1 MLLAQVSDVL
11 SDLGFES
18 MTDITSAATMA
29 LDAAEEQLAA
39 ALNTEFGQGTFTD
52 TFFIREPYGDRS
64 SNEFRLSRGF
74 VSSLTSVLVNPDLAS
89 LTGQTTQIGDWGSL
103 VEIAPSG
110 GNVDVT
116 AMVQLDSDK
125 GIVKDIQNRY
135 RRHYVQITYQ
145 AGFPIDGAD
154 PRQLP
159 PEPPCRTGCSRPP
172 SSPRS
177 SASPTRRRWSRPTS
191 RSTSS

>member
-1 MLLAQVSDVL
+1 MLLAQVSDIL

-39 ALNTEFGQGTFTD
+39 ALNTEFGQATFAD
-52 TFFIREPYGDRS
+52 TFFIREPHGTRS

-74 VSSLTSVLVNPDLAS
+74 VSSLTSVLANPDLAS
-89 LTGQTTQIGDWGSL
+89 LTGQTTQIGDWGSM

-135 RRHYVQITYQ
+135 RRQYIQITYH
-145 AGFPIDGAD
+145 GRLRGRPGNGT
-154 PRQLP
+154 P
-159 PEPPCRTGCSRPP
+159 P
-172 SSPRS
+172 
-177 SASPTRRRWSRPTS
+177 AATS
-191 RSTSS
+191 

>member
-1 MLLAQVSDVL
+1 MLLAQVSDIL

-39 ALNTEFGQGTFTD
+39 ALNTEFGQATVTD
-52 TFFIREPYGDRS
+52 TFFIREPPGTRS

-135 RRHYVQITYQ
+135 RHQYIQITYM
-145 AGFPIDGAD
+145 AGFATD
-154 PRQLP
+154 PASGTP
-159 PEPPCRTGCSRPP
+159 PT
-172 SSPRS
+172 
-177 SASPTRRRWSRPTS
+177 ATS
-191 RSTSS
+191 